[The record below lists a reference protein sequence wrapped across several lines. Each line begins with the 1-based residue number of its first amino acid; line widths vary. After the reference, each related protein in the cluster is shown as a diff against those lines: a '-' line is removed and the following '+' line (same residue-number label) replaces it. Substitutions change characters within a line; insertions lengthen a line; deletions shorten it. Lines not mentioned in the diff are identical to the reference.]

1 MCLRTNCELN
11 DLKTESIHV
20 TSATKQWLQ
29 FGESCFCVVAATGN
43 LLKYFSHSSLTQ
55 KGLSVIFRCCSFH
68 TITALKNTKGIHNPS
83 QRLNTGLN
91 KATSTVCVGVLWF
104 SLPPMYITRAASF
117 SCGYVKTEPEEPA
130 LLPTEPCFI
139 CFSSLLSSPSPSLP
153 PSLPIFSQ
161 DSWTLHK
168 PADSLQNAAVY
179 LTSVELEIKQRTR
192 IKLK

>member
-1 MCLRTNCELN
+1 MCLRTNCVLN
-11 DLKTESIHV
+11 DLQTESIHV
-20 TSATKQWLQ
+20 TSATKQGLQ
-29 FGESCFCVVAATGN
+29 FGESCFCVAAATGN

-55 KGLSVIFRCCSFH
+55 RGLSVIFRCCSFH

-83 QRLNTGLN
+83 QRLNTSLN

-153 PSLPIFSQ
+153 PSPS
-161 DSWTLHK
+161 SH
-168 PADSLQNAAVY
+168 
-179 LTSVELEIKQRTR
+179 RTR
-192 IKLK
+192 ELSINPQIPSRTLLSI